1 MSVST
6 ADMEILLDEW
16 ANQELATFIDF
27 TVKVENL
34 NNEMAH
40 AYAWQY
46 GIFKHAIIVIDT
58 AVAKTPMLWRGVL
71 WHEFCHVWDYFQ
83 TGSMGHYE
91 KWIKRWIS
99 RPWHI
104 IEMIIPFPI
113 YLYNLTKR

>member
-1 MSVST
+1 MSVS
-6 ADMEILLDEW
+6 AVDMEILLDEW
-16 ANQELATFIDF
+16 TKQELAMIVDC
-27 TVKVENL
+27 TVKIENL
-34 NNEMAH
+34 GDKMGH
-40 AYAWQY
+40 AYAWHD
-46 GIFKHAIIVIDT
+46 GIFKYAIIVIDT

-113 YLYNLTKR
+113 YLYNLAKR